1 MKTWKE
7 IKEEM
12 NKSFEIEMKA
22 YRQATGRELET
33 TLRTVCAE
41 SFDFDEAE
49 VDETDDLVEQL
60 AAYCRDTINP

>member
-7 IKEEM
+7 MKEEM
-12 NKSFEIEMKA
+12 ADSFIIEKKA
-22 YRQATGRELET
+22 YRQVTGRELET

-49 VDETDDLVEQL
+49 IDEDDDLVEQL

>member
-7 IKEEM
+7 LKEGL
-12 NKSFEIEMKA
+12 KYSFIIEKA
-22 YRQATGRELET
+22 AYLAATGRELET
-33 TLRTVCAE
+33 TLRTTSAE

-49 VDETDDLVEQL
+49 VDETDDIVEQL